1 MKKMLALKKLTL
13 LIMVALAVVSC
24 RKHKA
29 DDPLADTGRTQRT
42 ENLLANLKRMAAD
55 GYMFGHQDSPMYGI
69 GWVGDSA
76 RSDVR
81 NVCNDFPAV
90 MGFDLGHIELG
101 DSVNLDSV
109 PFSRMR
115 QQIISQYDRGGM
127 VTLSWHLDNPLTGGT
142 SWVKP
147 DSLTAQE
154 KMTVA
159 SVLDGGNMH
168 AKMIS
173 WIDSVAV
180 FLNSLVTPY
189 GVKVPVVFRPWHEH
203 TGSWFWWGQ
212 ELCSAEQYKALWQM
226 TADRL
231 KEQGVTNALFA
242 YSPGAV
248 GTADSKAY
256 MERYPGD
263 ELIDVLGL
271 DIYCAAEEGDT
282 AALGTFSRDLDSWL
296 GVVCA
301 DAKKHGKA
309 AAVTE
314 TGYKGIPMD
323 DWWTAVLA
331 PSLNKHSVSYVLV
344 WRNSHTEP
352 GHYFAPYPG
361 QRSAGDFVKFYNDKR
376 SLFLHDVQGLYLKR
390 EEPKKSE

>member
-1 MKKMLALKKLTL
+1 MLALKKLTL
-13 LIMVALAVVSC
+13 LIIVALAVVSC
-24 RKHKA
+24 KKNKA

-76 RSDVR
+76 RSDVKS
-81 NVCNDFPAV
+81 VCNDFPAV

-115 QQIISQYDRGGM
+115 QQIINQYDRGGM

-147 DSLTAQE
+147 DSLTAQD

-159 SVLDGGNMH
+159 SVLDGGKMH
-168 AKMIS
+168 DKMIS

-212 ELCSAEQYKALWQM
+212 ELCTAEQYKALWQM
-226 TADRL
+226 TTDRL

-242 YSPGAV
+242 YSPGAT
-248 GTADSKAY
+248 GTADSKVY

-263 ELIDVLGL
+263 GLIDVLGL
-271 DIYCAAEEGDT
+271 DIYCMAEEGDT

-301 DAKKHGKA
+301 KAKKHGKA
-309 AAVTE
+309 AALTE

-331 PSLNKHSVSYVLV
+331 PVLDKHPVSYVLV

-352 GHYFAPYPG
+352 EHYFAPYPG

-376 SLFLHDVQGLYLKR
+376 SLFLHDVQGLYLKK
-390 EEPKKSE
+390 EEPKKSK